1 MGNKWPY
8 LLKHRVSK
16 LPDSNL
22 KNGLNALGRR
32 DPENIGHQSGY

>member
-8 LLKHRVSK
+8 LLKLRVCK
-16 LPDSNL
+16 LPDYNL
-22 KNGLNALGRR
+22 KNGFNELRRR